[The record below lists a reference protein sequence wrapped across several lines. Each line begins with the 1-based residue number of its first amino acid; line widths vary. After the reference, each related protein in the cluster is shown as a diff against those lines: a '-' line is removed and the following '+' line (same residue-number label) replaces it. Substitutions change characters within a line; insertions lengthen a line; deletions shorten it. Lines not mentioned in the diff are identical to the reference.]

1 MAQIDVANP
10 PKPAGMPIDR
20 KYLYYD
26 PAYVAK
32 GFGLNNIGSIC
43 WFNSA
48 LQSLISCSQ
57 FNNIILKKEEQLKD
71 NRIATTYIELIKKSF
86 QAEDLSSLSTY
97 STTLLIALVNELK
110 KQKKISDLLTIGQK
124 DASEGL
130 LMLLDLIGCK
140 PLEVLFYHRY
150 ETDSICLK
158 CDKVSY
164 TNKTE
169 PPNIMNVLSFR
180 KEISD
185 SKDFVKEILFHWVP
199 NDGIKCEN
207 CGEQTDNSVVLYK
220 LKMMREL
227 TMIVIRNTAENLI
240 NRHGKNVF
248 FNDTATTEIYTLSL
262 HDALPICPTSP
273 RSARSRPAA
282 AKESAPPPAPT
293 AAAGRDRKSTRL
305 NSSHQ
310 IISYAVFCL
319 KKKKKPNQTQ
329 EIARHTT
336 KDDSTA
342 A

>member
-10 PKPAGMPIDR
+10 PKPAGMPIDP

-32 GFGLNNIGSIC
+32 GFGLNNTGAIC

-240 NRHGKNVF
+240 NRHGKNEVQLHKF
-248 FNDTATTEIYTLSL
+248 AYPYPEFLIMPTFNNKKLKYRLISIIEHLGNLVLVDGKSSSGGHYTATCFREGKYLNFNDSSVSPDTFKHSSNAYVLIYSLMEEI
-262 HDALPICPTSP
+262 D
-273 RSARSRPAA
+273 
-282 AKESAPPPAPT
+282 
-293 AAAGRDRKSTRL
+293 
-305 NSSHQ
+305 
-310 IISYAVFCL
+310 
-319 KKKKKPNQTQ
+319 
-329 EIARHTT
+329 
-336 KDDSTA
+336 
-342 A
+342 